1 MKKSKNE
8 GAFYTPKL
16 LSDFIVDRIFKVYN
30 TLPNKLAILE
40 PSCGDGVFVD
50 SLFNNTLSSKKSPGV
65 KNLLIDKEARIDLIE
80 KNTQAIPDIN
90 IKIKLNKTKKIDLK
104 IHNQDYLYF
113 HNENHDKYD
122 IVLANPPYIKK
133 ILLDKGQINLCEAI
147 HTEIG
152 LDKHRIQNIW
162 TAFLISAIL
171 KLKED
176 GILAFIIPCELLQ
189 IQHTEPL
196 RNLLNDRFEKI
207 EIFAFNEIIFEGLQ
221 QDTIAIICYKKAI
234 NSKEPGVSFYQVEK
248 LEDLAEPKYT
258 PKNANVHRNDLKKWT
273 NYLLTEN
280 ELNYLTR
287 LTREFKKIRSYC
299 IAQVGVVTAAN
310 DFFIF
315 NDEIKQKY
323 KLDTYTLPII
333 QKISLLKRKLI
344 IEDEDVEKIK
354 ANNKPCNLLN
364 LEGMK
369 FKDFPKLL
377 KEYLKFGESKE
388 IHNRY
393 KCKLRNN
400 WYEVPSTWVSDL
412 LFIKRCDI
420 YPRIIVNN
428 TNSTVTD
435 SFYRIKLKEG
445 LDKQSFA
452 FSFYNSLTFI
462 FSELEGRYYG
472 GGVLELTPNEFKDLP
487 IPYIKVKKTD
497 FSKLNKLLL
506 RNAPVTEILNFTD
519 KIILK
524 DNLGF
529 GDKDIEKLHKLY
541 DRLLSRRINR
551 HKYKVA
557 QE

>member
-1 MKKSKNE
+1 MSNKTN
-8 GAFYTPKL
+8 GVFYTPKI
-16 LSDFIVDRIFKVYN
+16 LSDFIVDRIFYEYN
-30 TLPNKLAILE
+30 GLDQELKILE
-40 PSCGDGVFVD
+40 PSCGDGVFLD
-50 SLFNNTLSSKKSPGV
+50 SLVNNELSYKNRSEKGNPLINKKA
-65 KNLLIDKEARIDLIE
+65 IITLIE
-80 KNTQAIPDIN
+80 KDTAVTKVLSSN
-90 IKIKLNKTKKIDLK
+90 ITSYYYKNVDIKLVND
-104 IHNQDYLYF
+104 DYLNF
-113 HNENHDKYD
+113 HFRDKKNYD
-122 IVLANPPYIKK
+122 LILANPPYIKK
-133 ILLDKGQINLCEAI
+133 EYLSDRQIELCEMIHKEINLDK
-147 HTEIG
+147 
-152 LDKHRIQNIW
+152 KRIQNIW
-162 TAFLISAIL
+162 TAFLLSGIL
-171 KLKED
+171 KLTKE
-176 GILAFIIPCELLQ
+176 GIMAFVIPCELLQ
-189 IQHTEPL
+189 IQHTEPI
-196 RNLLNDRFEKI
+196 RNLLSEHFEKI

-234 NSKEPGVSFYQVEK
+234 NTKKPGVSFYQVDK
-248 LEDLAEPKYT
+248 LEDLKEPDFT
-258 PKNANVHRNDLKKWT
+258 TKNTNIHRTELKKWT
-273 NYLLTEN
+273 NYLLTEE

-287 LTREFKKIRSYC
+287 LTKEFKKIRIYC
-299 IAQVGVVTAAN
+299 TAQVGVVTAAN

-315 NDEIKQKY
+315 NEEVKQKFE
-323 KLDTYTLPII
+323 LDACTLPII

-364 LEGMK
+364 LEGMQ

-400 WYEVPSTWVSDL
+400 WYDVPSTWVSDL

-435 SFYRIKLKEG
+435 SFYRIKLNEG

-487 IPYIKVKKTD
+487 IPYIRVKKND

-506 RNAPVTEILNFTD
+506 RNAPVIEILNFTD

-529 GDKDIEKLHKLY
+529 SDRDIEKLHKLY

-551 HKYKVA
+551 HKYKSI
-557 QE
+557 